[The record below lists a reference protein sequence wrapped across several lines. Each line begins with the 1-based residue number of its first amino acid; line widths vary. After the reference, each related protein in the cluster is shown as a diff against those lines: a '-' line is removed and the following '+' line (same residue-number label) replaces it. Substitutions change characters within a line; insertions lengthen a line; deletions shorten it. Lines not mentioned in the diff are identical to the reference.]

1 MVNYNSMHHISSD
14 GGLRVG
20 EGDFQVRWFVS
31 NCANHEV

>member
-1 MVNYNSMHHISSD
+1 MVNYNSISVAM

-31 NCANHEV
+31 TLC